1 MDNSYGLFLGDDR
14 PFGHGNVVISF
25 GAAFGSWADRQFSI
39 SVRALIFTSR
49 SEFTNGRIESVFMR
63 VADWVVRVVVVATF
77 FALLLA
83 PEKWGFPF
91 GLVSLG
97 IVGAWA
103 LLYPQGVLG
112 WVKTAHPSIDVEDPS
127 LWWVPRLI
135 GGFFMALAVLIAV
148 FGFRR

>member
-1 MDNSYGLFLGDDR
+1 
-14 PFGHGNVVISF
+14 VVISF
-25 GAAFGSWADRQFSI
+25 GAAFGSCADRQLSI

-63 VADWVVRVVVVATF
+63 VAGWVVRVVVVATF

-112 WVKTAHPSIDVEDPS
+112 WVKTAHPSTDVDDPS
-127 LWWVPRLI
+127 L
-135 GGFFMALAVLIAV
+135 
-148 FGFRR
+148 